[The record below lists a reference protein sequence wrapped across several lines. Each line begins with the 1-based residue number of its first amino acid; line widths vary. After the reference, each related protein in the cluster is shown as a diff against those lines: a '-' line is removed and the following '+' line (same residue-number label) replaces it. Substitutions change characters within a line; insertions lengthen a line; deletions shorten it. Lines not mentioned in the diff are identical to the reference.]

1 MNYFFEKLSKIL
13 GILINR
19 GIFELLK
26 RFQDY
31 IHHHLRDKWRFIY
44 FELNLTEVN
53 YSLPEMDESLV
64 VKRAKHG
71 DIKKIQDDMYPFMT
85 TKQEFDKRYIEQI
98 GDDGFECF
106 FAEKDGKVV
115 HYFMVFNNALNSP
128 LIQTPFDKKK
138 ILPNDAYLGSA
149 FTTPEA
155 RGIWIVPHVLLSIIS
170 YFHDKENM
178 QRALL
183 LVHEDTPG
191 AVGFFKRLG
200 FSVINNAS
208 PKNLFDA
215 WFK

>member
-106 FAEKDGKVV
+106 VAEKNGKVV

-128 LIQTPFDKKK
+128 LIQTPFDEKK

-149 FTTPEA
+149 FTVPEA

>member
-1 MNYFFEKLSKIL
+1 
-13 GILINR
+13 
-19 GIFELLK
+19 
-26 RFQDY
+26 
-31 IHHHLRDKWRFIY
+31 
-44 FELNLTEVN
+44 
-53 YSLPEMDESLV
+53 MDASLV
-64 VKRAKHG
+64 VKRAVQA
-71 DIKKIQDDMYPFMT
+71 DIKKIQDDIYPFMT

-106 FAEKDGKVV
+106 VAEKNGKVV

-128 LIQTPFDKKK
+128 LIQTPFNEKK
-138 ILPNDAYLGSA
+138 ILPSDAYLGSA
-149 FTTPEA
+149 FTVPEA

-170 YFHDKENM
+170 YFHDKKNM
-178 QRALL
+178 QRAIL

-191 AVGFFKRLG
+191 AAGFFKRLG